1 MPILKGEHE
10 KFCQEYIKNYDSI
23 AAVRSIYGQENYDSA
38 QRQAHRLLRRDDVQE
53 RIRELNDKICEETG
67 LSRHLVARQIVAIL
81 KADPRKIAEWA
92 RTSGRFGGGEEGDE
106 KSGQKFLFNMEAK
119 GSADLDDE
127 TAAAI
132 AEIETTKSGIKIKTH
147 SKTAI
152 LKLAAEI
159 TGLLATPATGTE
171 DDPLHV
177 SHHTGIALLPDQE
190 EVE

>member
-67 LSRHLVARQIVAIL
+67 LSRHLVARNIVAIL
-81 KADPRKIAEWA
+81 KADLRKIARWA
-92 RTSGRFGGGEEGDE
+92 RTSGQSGGGED
-106 KSGQKFLFNMEAK
+106 GQQLLFDVEAL